1 MRLRRTLPIA
11 LCALLGACSQ
21 APAPD
26 DFFPLGTGLSWRYQ
40 VTRAFKSRTD
50 RAAFSEVNLQRVDFD
65 GLEATVRRTGEDNHY
80 YVARR
85 GDGVYRVAKRNVA
98 QTAPRKDKAPRLILP
113 LPPRV
118 GATWSSH
125 SQPYALRRIHPYE
138 DSLTRGVGFDMT
150 YQLVADDDTVE
161 VPAGRFEHCLRVE
174 GSAQLSIYSDA
185 RRGYQEIPIRTTEW
199 YAPGVGLVKLVR
211 EEPLDTDVFQGG
223 TITLALSQFDN

>member
-1 MRLRRTLPIA
+1 MCLRRTIPIA
-11 LCALLGACSQ
+11 LCVLLSTCAKS
-21 APAPD
+21 PAPG
-26 DFFPLGTGLSWRYQ
+26 DFFPLGSGLSWRYE
-40 VTRAFKSRTD
+40 VTRVFKSRIEH
-50 RAAFSEVNLQRVDFD
+50 AAFSEVNLERVEY
-65 GLEATVRRTGEDNHY
+65 GGHQATVRRTGEDNHY
-80 YVARR
+80 YVTRR
-85 GDGVYRVAKRNVA
+85 GDGIYRVAKRNVA
-98 QTAPRKDKAPRLILP
+98 QSAPHQDKEPRLILP

-118 GATWSSH
+118 GATWSNH

-150 YQLVADDDTVE
+150 YQLVANDDSVE

-223 TITLALSQFDN
+223 TITLALSEFDY